1 MSVTC
6 ETSFTIRVATGITL
20 QPHQI
25 LRPPRKIAFQNLREI
40 VRKKLKCHLQ
50 EKEWIQD
57 LIIINSWV
65 NSLSLGIL

>member
-1 MSVTC
+1 MNTYTFGSVA
-6 ETSFTIRVATGITL
+6 FIRGIT
-20 QPHQI
+20 
-25 LRPPRKIAFQNLREI
+25 I
-40 VRKKLKCHLQ
+40 VEENEYGVLPQGIDCGQVNQLK